1 MDLWRKSR
9 LVELDQVMHQY
20 DEMFANMLKKI
31 RVVKS
36 D

>member
-1 MDLWRKSR
+1 MDLRRKSR
-9 LVELDQVMHQY
+9 LADLDQVMHQY

-36 D
+36 N